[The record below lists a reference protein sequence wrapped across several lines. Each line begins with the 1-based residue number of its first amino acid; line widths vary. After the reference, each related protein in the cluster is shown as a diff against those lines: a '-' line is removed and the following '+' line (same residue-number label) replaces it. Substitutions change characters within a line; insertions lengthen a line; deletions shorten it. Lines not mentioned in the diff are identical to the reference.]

1 LEAGSL
7 VRVCGKFWAEDLP
20 SRKEFS
26 VHSPREMAI
35 PPPKIFRELAHVPN
49 FLVAVI
55 LIIAN

>member
-1 LEAGSL
+1 M
-7 VRVCGKFWAEDLP
+7 RVCGKFLAEELP

-26 VHSPREMAI
+26 AHSPRGMAV
-35 PPPKIFRELAHVPN
+35 PPPKIFRELAHFPN